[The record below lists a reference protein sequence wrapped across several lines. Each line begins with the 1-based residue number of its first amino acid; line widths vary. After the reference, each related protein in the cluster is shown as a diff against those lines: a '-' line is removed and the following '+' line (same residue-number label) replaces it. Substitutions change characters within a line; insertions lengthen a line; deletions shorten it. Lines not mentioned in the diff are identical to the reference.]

1 MLAKMV
7 YKNMDKKNMLL
18 YSFSI
23 ILSVALEMVFGTA
36 FMVND
41 KYGLNEKTGSMN
53 WLCTMF
59 FLAAGVMSIFFIL
72 YSTAYYVRTK
82 NKDYSLLL
90 MLGSSR
96 KFIFKFFSVEFLFSY
111 AFSLVLAL
119 LLHSCFDF
127 LLIKNR
133 EVQVTKLYFFSLYKC
148 LLELLYNTHS

>member
-23 ILSVALEMVFGTA
+23 ILSVALEMALGTA

-41 KYGLNEKTGSMN
+41 RYGLNEKTGSMN

-59 FLAAGVMSIFFIL
+59 FLAAGVMSIFFVL

-96 KFIFKFFSVEFLFSY
+96 KFIFKFFYL
-111 AFSLVLAL
+111 
-119 LLHSCFDF
+119 CG
-127 LLIKNR
+127 
-133 EVQVTKLYFFSLYKC
+133 
-148 LLELLYNTHS
+148 

>member
-18 YSFSI
+18 YAFSI

-41 KYGLNEKTGSMN
+41 RYGLNEKSGSMN

-59 FLAAGVMSIFFIL
+59 CLAAGVMSIFFVL
-72 YSTAYYVRTK
+72 YSTAYYVKTK

-96 KFIFKFFSVEFLFSY
+96 RFIFRFFLWNFYLFMLFLWFWVSWQEG
-111 AFSLVLAL
+111 
-119 LLHSCFDF
+119 CFPPCFCLF
-127 LLIKNR
+127 LI
-133 EVQVTKLYFFSLYKC
+133 YFNIWLRFPWLMLFRLS
-148 LLELLYNTHS
+148 N